1 MFDDLCK
8 AYIAAALDLAETTR
22 QTYTMGL
29 RAFGRF
35 LNDKPYKDDPR
46 QYPIDILAAF
56 RLWLL
61 ETYNPR
67 TCNAYHAAAENLL
80 RWLGMRG
87 VLANDSAYA
96 RMVQRYKDSKSRAH
110 NGSYVARPI
119 DPDIHKLLTYYVDM
133 PLPKTY
139 KRRLLVLRN
148 RALVAF
154 LYDTAARINEALA
167 LTRADVG
174 DGKLDKVILYKTK
187 GDKPRTVFLSEDTRR
202 LIHEYTAARADSL
215 SAPLFLSHGRNH
227 DRVHG
232 LSAHQ
237 AWGII
242 KAAAKAEGLLKNTS
256 PHCLR
261 HARAQDLLDAGMP
274 LEWIT
279 ALLGH
284 ESPGTTRNVYA
295 PHVNTA
301 RLGALLEEYGKT
313 PTEWAKEK

>member
-1 MFDDLCK
+1 MFDDLCD
-8 AYIAAALDLAETTR
+8 AYIAYALDLAETTR
-22 QTYTMGL
+22 RTYAMGL
-29 RAFGRF
+29 RAFGHY
-35 LNDKPYKDDPR
+35 LDDKPYKDDPR
-46 QYPIDILAAF
+46 QYPVDILAAF

-67 TCNAYHAAAENLL
+67 TANAYHAAAENLL
-80 RWLGMRG
+80 RWLGTRG
-87 VLANDSAYA
+87 MLADESAYA
-96 RMVQRYKDSKSRAH
+96 RMVQRYKDSKSRAR

-119 DPDIHKLLTYYVDM
+119 DPDIHLLLTYYVNL
-133 PLPKTY
+133 PLPKTNRG
-139 KRRLLVLRN
+139 KLLILRN

-154 LYDTAARINEALA
+154 LYDTASRINEALA

-187 GDKPRTVFLSEDTRR
+187 GNKPRTVFLAEDTRK
-202 LIHEYTAARADSL
+202 LIREYTAARTDSI
-215 SAPLFLSHGRNH
+215 SAPLFLSHGRDH
-227 DRVHG
+227 GRG

-237 AWGII
+237 AWKVI
-242 KAAAKAEGLLKNTS
+242 KEAATAQGLLKNTS

-274 LEWIT
+274 LESIT
-279 ALLGH
+279 DLLGH
-284 ESPGTTRNVYA
+284 ESPGTTKSVYA

-301 RLGALLEEYGKT
+301 RLGALLKQYGKT